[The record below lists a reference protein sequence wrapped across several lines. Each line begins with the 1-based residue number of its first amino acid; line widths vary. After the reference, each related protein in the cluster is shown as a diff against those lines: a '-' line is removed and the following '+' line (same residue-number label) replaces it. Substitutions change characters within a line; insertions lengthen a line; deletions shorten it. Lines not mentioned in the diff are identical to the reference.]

1 MSLYQQTPNG
11 PWWVNI
17 HHNGE
22 RVRRSTETYDQ
33 REAQRIHDEIKA
45 ELWKVTPKL
54 KGKTWGMAVIKWT
67 SKEPRSESELL
78 SLAKF
83 GQHFTDRLLTS
94 VTRESIDKAL
104 SFCKT
109 AGTYTRYRTMIQ
121 AILNN
126 AKEEG
131 WLKEVPKL
139 AVRLDKKKKARS
151 WITYE
156 QWEKLYGELPS
167 HLRAPASFA
176 VYSGLRQANVLGLTW
191 DRVDA
196 ERRLVW
202 VEGEDTKSGKAI
214 AIPLSDQALEVLA
227 AQRVKGEHAE
237 YVFTFRGKPFKKIKS
252 GFQSACVRAGVGA
265 MVTRT
270 ESGVCRSFYEGFT
283 WHGLRHT
290 WATWHVQA
298 GTPLGALQ
306 ELGGWSDL
314 RMVMNYAHHSPDFVA
329 SFANNVGVKK

>member
-22 RVRRSTETYDQ
+22 RVRRSTETYD
-33 REAQRIHDEIKA
+33 RSEAQRVHDEIKA

-54 KGKTWGMAVIKWT
+54 KGKTWSMAVLKWT
-67 SKEPRSESELL
+67 AKETRSESELL
-78 SLAKF
+78 SLIKF
-83 GQHFTDRLLTS
+83 GRHFSDRLLTQ
-94 VTRESIDKAL
+94 VDRESVDKAL

-131 WLKEVPKL
+131 WLREVPKL
-139 AVRLDKKKKARS
+139 ATRTDKKTKPRM
-151 WITYE
+151 WITRE
-156 QWEKLYGELPS
+156 QWVKLYAELPK
-167 HLRAPASFA
+167 HLQPAAAFA
-176 VYSGLRQANVLGLTW
+176 ITTGLRQHNVFGLRW
-191 DRVDA
+191 DRIDLD
-196 ERRLVW
+196 RRLAW
-202 VEGEDTKSGKAI
+202 VEAEHTKADQAI
-214 AIPLSDQALEVLA
+214 GIPLSDEAIQTLRDVQGQHPEF
-227 AQRVKGEHAE
+227 
-237 YVFTFRGKPFKKIKS
+237 VFTFRGKPFTKPKA
-252 GFQSACVRAGVGA
+252 GFYDACLRAGLK
-265 MVTRT
+265 
-270 ESGVCRSFYEGFT
+270 GFT
-283 WHGLRHT
+283 WHGFRHT

-298 GTPLGALQ
+298 GTPLGVLK

-329 SFANNVGVKK
+329 TFVNNVGKK